1 MGTCS
6 RRSCT
11 NYSRKCLSLACL
23 LLLLPLLLWHF
34 FDPHR
39 QSLLAHDESL
49 YVRRARLLLNTGDLW
64 TPFPQAHHKTPGFYW
79 VVALSIR
86 LLGFSDATARLP
98 AVLLALLA
106 AWLVFQLGV
115 LVLNHRAAAMAVV
128 VLGTSYLWAV
138 HSRTVSPDMAY
149 ITCFLGGTLLL
160 AQDLTQHRKAATEP
174 FVRWRLL
181 VAGLLLTLT
190 VFLRSVLALLPLLGL
205 VPWLL
210 RQQRGRRLLTHPWLW
225 LGLALGAAPTL
236 IWLWK
241 SLAAYNMAGLS
252 TMLNFPLKKATQSGI
267 PGSGFRFY
275 PVSLLLNLGAWGLL
289 LPVAITSQLRNW
301 NTTFHQR
308 WLLLLPP
315 ATMLLLLMCTSSHY
329 HHYALP
335 LYPFMALLIAAD
347 LNHRLEQAATGKAVM
362 RPLQIV
368 AAGQLGLAGAL
379 LVLLAGDQLPLDGLH
394 LPVVLLSA
402 GWLLGTVVLL
412 WCSRPPVARMQAWIV
427 LQIAT
432 AWIVLF
438 SVIHTGLIGDYSQTT
453 KAFAMQSEVQEVLAT
468 GPVDLVMQD
477 GGKTTTLLKAYSPLV
492 GDVWPSMEA
501 FERRGNRLAWILRK
515 DQAQLS
521 RPYSILAQ
529 GDEVLLIRVQR

>member
-1 MGTCS
+1 MHQ
-6 RRSCT
+6 
-11 NYSRKCLSLACL
+11 NSRKYLPFACL

-39 QSLLAHDESL
+39 QSLLPHDESL
-49 YVRRARLLLNTGDLW
+49 YVSRARLLLNTGDPW

-149 ITCFLGGTLLL
+149 VTCFLGGTLLL
-160 AQDLTQHRKAATEP
+160 AQDLTRHRKAATEP

-181 VAGLLLTLT
+181 VAGLLLALT
-190 VFLRSVLALLPLLGL
+190 VFLRSALALLPLLGL

-241 SLAAYNMAGLS
+241 SLAAYNMAGLT
-252 TMLNFPLKKATQSGI
+252 TMLNFPLEKATQSGI

-275 PVSLLLNLGAWGLL
+275 PVSLLVNLGAWG
-289 LPVAITSQLRNW
+289 
-301 NTTFHQR
+301 
-308 WLLLLPP
+308 LLLPP

-347 LNHRLEQAATGKAVM
+347 LNHRLEHAATGKAVM

-379 LVLLAGDQLPLDGLH
+379 LVLLAGDQLPLAGLH
-394 LPVVLLSA
+394 LPVVLLSG

-412 WCSRPPVARMQAWIV
+412 WRPHPPVARVQAWIV

-432 AWIVLF
+432 AWIALF
-438 SVIHTGLIGDYSQTT
+438 SVIHVGLIGDYSQTT
-453 KAFAMQSEVQEVLAT
+453 KALAMQPEVQEVLAT

-477 GGKTTTLLKAYSPLV
+477 GGKITTLLKAYSPLV

-515 DQAQLS
+515 DQAQLGL
-521 RPYSILAQ
+521 PYSILAQ

>member
-11 NYSRKCLSLACL
+11 KYSRKCLSLACL

-34 FDPHR
+34 FDPCR
-39 QSLLAHDESL
+39 QSLLPHDESL
-49 YVRRARLLLNTGDLW
+49 YVSRARLLLNTGDLW

-79 VVALSIR
+79 AVALSIR
-86 LLGFSDATARLP
+86 FLGFSDATVRLP

-115 LVLNHRAAAMAVV
+115 LVLNRRAAAMAVA

-160 AQDLTQHRKAATEP
+160 AQDLIRRKTSSVP
-174 FVRWRLL
+174 FSRWRLL
-181 VAGLLLTLT
+181 VAGCLLALT

-205 VPWLL
+205 TPWLL
-210 RQQRGRRLLTHPWLW
+210 QQQRGRRLLTNPWLW
-225 LGLALGAAPTL
+225 LGLMLGAAPTL
-236 IWLWK
+236 IWLGK
-241 SLAAYNMAGLS
+241 SLAAYNLAGLT
-252 TMLNFPLKKATQSGI
+252 TMLNFPLTKATQTGI

-275 PVSLLLNLGAWGLL
+275 PVSLLVNLGAWGLL
-289 LPVAITSQLRNW
+289 LPMAITSQLRTW
-301 NTTFHQR
+301 NTRFHQR
-308 WLLLLPP
+308 WLLLMPP

-347 LNHRLEQAATGKAVM
+347 LNHRLEHAATGKAVM

-368 AAGQLGLAGAL
+368 AAGQIGLAGAL
-379 LVLLAGDQLPLDGLH
+379 LVLLARDQLPLNGLH
-394 LPVVLLSA
+394 LPVTLLSG
-402 GWLLGTVVLL
+402 GWLLGTCVLL
-412 WCSRPPVARMQAWIV
+412 WHSVSREFKVKTWIV

-432 AWIVLF
+432 AWAVLL
-438 SVIHTGLIGDYSQTT
+438 SVIHTGLIGDYSHAE
-453 KAFAMQSEVQEVLAT
+453 KAFVMQPEVQEALAT
-468 GPVDLVMQD
+468 GPVDLVMQ
-477 GGKTTTLLKAYSPLV
+477 GGRKTTDFLKAYSPHV
-492 GDVWPSMEA
+492 GEVWPSMEA
-501 FERRGNRLAWILRK
+501 FENRGNGMAWILRK

-521 RPYSILAQ
+521 LPYDVLAQ
-529 GDEVLLIRVQR
+529 GEKVLLIRLQP